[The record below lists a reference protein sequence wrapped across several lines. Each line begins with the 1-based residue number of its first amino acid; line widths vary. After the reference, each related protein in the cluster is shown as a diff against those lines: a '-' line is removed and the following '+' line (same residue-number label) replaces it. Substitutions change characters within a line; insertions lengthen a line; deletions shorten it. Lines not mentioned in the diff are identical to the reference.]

1 MWSLSRYCSCL
12 VALLFSYPIVVVSLR
27 LGPSVPL
34 ANSVK
39 KLIAS
44 LCIAG
49 CSLNLNLEDPVS
61 ALSVPV
67 ARADEAGT
75 ISLFEKAT
83 PSVAY
88 ITTFVG
94 QLDRFS
100 MNIMEVPQ
108 GTGSGFVWDQ
118 EGHIVTNYHVIRNAN
133 NAKVVLTDKNG
144 KFETYNAQVQ
154 GIDPD
159 KDVAVL
165 YIPEVT
171 KIKQRKEVL
180 SPIEVGSSS
189 NLKVGQS
196 TYAIGNPFGLDH
208 TLTTGVISGLGRE
221 VKSPSNRPISNVIQ
235 TDAAINPGNSGGPL
249 LDSNGRLIGMNTAI
263 FSMSGG
269 SAGIGF
275 AIPVDTL
282 KYEVDTLIR
291 DGKVVRP
298 IIGISYLESARART
312 LGIDKGVLVLDVP
325 DGSAAQMA
333 GLKGTTRQANG
344 NVEIGDIITAI
355 DNDVINSETDL
366 FKALEKKKVGDV
378 IELKAI
384 RQRRVIDDR
393 TDDAPVEVVVKI
405 PLQARTTV
413 QSPMFVPIGT
423 DSDSSKIFQR

>member
-1 MWSLSRYCSCL
+1 M
-12 VALLFSYPIVVVSLR
+12 
-27 LGPSVPL
+27 PL
-34 ANSVK
+34 TTTVNSFK

-49 CSLNLNLEDPVS
+49 CSLNLSFNLNLEDP
-61 ALSVPV
+61 LSVFSVPH
-67 ARADEAGT
+67 AIADEAGT

-108 GTGSGFVWDQ
+108 GTGSGFVWDE
-118 EGHIVTNYHVIRNAN
+118 EGHIVTNFHVIRNAN
-133 NAKVVLTDKNG
+133 NAKVVLTDKDG

-165 YIPEVT
+165 YIPEMA
-171 KIKQRKEVL
+171 KLKQKKMIL
-180 SPIEVGSSS
+180 SPIEVGTSS

-196 TYAIGNPFGLDH
+196 TFAIGNPFGLDH

-221 VKSPSNRPISNVIQ
+221 VRSPSNRPISNVIQ

-249 LDSNGRLIGMNTAI
+249 LDSHGRLIGMNTAI
-263 FSMSGG
+263 YSMSGG

-298 IIGISYLESARART
+298 IIGISYLESARAKT

-325 DGSAAQMA
+325 QGSAAQLA
-333 GLKGTTRQANG
+333 GLRGTTRQANG
-344 NVEIGDIITAI
+344 NVEIGDIITAV
-355 DNDVINSETDL
+355 DDDVINSETDL
-366 FKALEKKKVGDV
+366 FKALEKKKVGDIV
-378 IELKAI
+378 KLKVI
-384 RQRRVIDDR
+384 RQRKIEDNVEND
-393 TDDAPVEVVVKI
+393 TGNAPMEMVFKI
-405 PLQARTTV
+405 TLQARTAV
-413 QSPMFVPIGT
+413 QSSVFVPIGDT
-423 DSDSSKIFQR
+423 PNQQ